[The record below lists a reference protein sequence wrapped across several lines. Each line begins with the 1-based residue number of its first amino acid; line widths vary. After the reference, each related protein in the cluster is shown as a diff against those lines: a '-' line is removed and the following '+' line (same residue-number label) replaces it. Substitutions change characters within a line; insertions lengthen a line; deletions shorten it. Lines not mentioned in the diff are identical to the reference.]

1 MMIYMIF
8 IMMMMMMLMMTFFL
22 VRTLTHSPIALLQYR
37 HSKKKHG
44 K

>member
-22 VRTLTHSPIALLQYR
+22 VRTLTHSPVALLQYR